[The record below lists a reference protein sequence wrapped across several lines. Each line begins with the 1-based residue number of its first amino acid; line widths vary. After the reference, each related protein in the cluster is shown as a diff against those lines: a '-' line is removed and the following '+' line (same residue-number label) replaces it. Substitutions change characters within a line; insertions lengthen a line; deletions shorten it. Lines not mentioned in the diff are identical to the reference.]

1 MIELTVANRLAVVRL
16 NRPPA
21 HLLDPP
27 LLDRLC
33 SVLDQAMADA
43 GIELVLLRGD
53 DRLFSGGADVEL
65 FHGIR
70 SAADAV
76 ALSTRF
82 QAAFRLIEDSPKPVV
97 AALAGPVVGGALEL
111 AMACHARIAA
121 AQARF
126 SMPEVHLG
134 INPGAGGTVRLPR
147 LIGVQPALEMLL
159 TGSAIDA
166 QTALS
171 RGLIDVIAE
180 PHQWPAAAEALFN
193 AFDASAA
200 GAAGSSDRLAPWR
213 TSRRDDRLGSA
224 EARQAA
230 WRWADDVIARCRP
243 ELIAPREI
251 LETVRRGIEESSEA
265 GFRAEGLAFARCMAT
280 AAAQDKIYLFMA
292 RKAADKS
299 PQIGPAP
306 TAAVIPQSAAA
317 LRPQNETAAG
327 PQNDAA
333 ARTESNAAASP
344 SPPICRAAVVG
355 LGTMGAGIAQALAE
369 AGIDVFGVDPSAAAV
384 ASARTRIE
392 QSWQRRRS
400 QGKLDPQRC
409 EELAARLRLT
419 VAAEPDSP
427 CDLLIEA
434 VVEDPALK
442 REVLTRGEAAVTPE
456 GIVATNTSTIN
467 LDDLVSALK
476 RPTRFLGLHFFHPAQ
491 SMPLVEVIPHAGT
504 TPEVAT
510 AAVALIK
517 RLKKTPIVAAN
528 REGFVVN
535 RLFIPYLKEAF
546 WLLHEGATAEQI
558 DRAMT
563 DFGFAMG
570 PLQLIDMSGLDIL
583 VKTDAVMRRAF
594 PYHGPLPPAAAR
606 LVELGLLGQ
615 KTNAGVYRY
624 EPGDR
629 VPHPNPAAEE
639 IIAAVRREQPHD
651 AAVAASEIADRLVLR
666 LVVEAF
672 RVLDEQLV
680 GRPGDL
686 DVAMV
691 LGTGLAD
698 FRGGPLR
705 YAHRRGLNDVLARL
719 SNFER
724 LHGARFAPPPSLRMA
739 VEGTAAERA
748 AMNPLWRQYLQ
759 EGPI

>member
-21 HLLDPP
+21 HLLDRP
-27 LLDRLC
+27 LLDRL
-33 SVLDQAMADA
+33 SSILDQAMADDR
-43 GIELVLLRGD
+43 IDLVLLRGD

-70 SAADAV
+70 SPADAV
-76 ALSTRF
+76 ALSTCF
-82 QAAFRLIEDSPKPVV
+82 QNAFQQIEDSPKPVV
-97 AALAGPVVGGALEL
+97 AALAGHVLGGALEL

-121 AQARF
+121 PQTRF

-147 LIGVQPALEMLL
+147 LIGLQPALEMLL
-159 TGSAIDA
+159 TGAAIDA
-166 QTALS
+166 QTALD

-180 PHQWPAAAEALFN
+180 PHQWLAAAESQF
-193 AFDASAA
+193 STCAA
-200 GAAGSSDRLAPWR
+200 RAPSEVRAGDRLANRR

-224 EARQAA
+224 AERQTA
-230 WRWADDVIARCRP
+230 WRWADDVVARCRP

-251 LETVRRGIEESSEA
+251 LETVRLSVEESSA
-265 GFRAEGLAFARCMAT
+265 TGFRAEGVAFARCMAT
-280 AAAQDKIYLFMA
+280 AATQDKIYLFMA

-299 PQIGPAP
+299 PRIAPAATVAVFP
-306 TAAVIPQSAAA
+306 QTDAARRPQSDT
-317 LRPQNETAAG
+317 TAH
-327 PQNDAA
+327 PK
-333 ARTESNAAASP
+333 SNAAALL
-344 SPPICRAAVVG
+344 SPPIRRAAVVG
-355 LGTMGAGIAQALAE
+355 LGTMGAGIVQALAE
-369 AGIDVFGVDPSAAAV
+369 AGIDVVGIDPSAAAV
-384 ASARTRIE
+384 AAARTRIE
-392 QSWQRRRS
+392 QSWQRRRT
-400 QGKLDPQRC
+400 QGKLDPQKH
-409 EELAARLRLT
+409 EEVASRLRLT
-419 VAAEPDSP
+419 VAVEPDSS

-434 VVEDPALK
+434 VVEDPTLK
-442 REVLTRGEAAVTPE
+442 REVLARGEAAVTPE
-456 GIVATNTSTIN
+456 GVVATNTSTIN
-467 LDDLVSALK
+467 LDDLAPALK
-476 RPTRFLGLHFFHPAQ
+476 RPAHFVGMHFFHPAQ

-504 TPEVAT
+504 TAAVSA
-510 AAVALIK
+510 AAVALVK

-583 VKTDAVMRRAF
+583 MKTDAVMRRAF
-594 PYHGPLPPAAAR
+594 PYHGPLPPVAAR
-606 LVELGLLGQ
+606 LVEHGLLGQ

-629 VPHPNPAAEE
+629 TPRPNRAAEE
-639 IIAAVRREQPHD
+639 IIAAVRREHPRD
-651 AAVAASEIADRLVLR
+651 AAVAAGDIADRMVLR
-666 LVVEAF
+666 LVVEAY
-672 RVLDEQLV
+672 RALDEQLV
-680 GRPGDL
+680 GRPRDL

-705 YAHRRGLNDVLARL
+705 YAHRRGLKDVFARL
-719 SNFER
+719 SSFER
-724 LHGARFAPPPSLRMA
+724 LHGARFAPPPSLHVA

-748 AMNPLWRQYLQ
+748 AMNHLWQQYLQ

>member
-1 MIELTVANRLAVVRL
+1 MIELTVANRVAVVRL

-21 HLLDPP
+21 HLLDPH

-33 SVLDQAMADA
+33 SVLEQAVADD
-43 GIELVLLRGD
+43 GVQLVLLRGD

-65 FHGIR
+65 FHNIR
-70 SAADAV
+70 TGDDAIG
-76 ALSTRF
+76 LSRRF
-82 QAAFRLIEDSPKPVV
+82 QEAFRIIEDSPKPVV
-97 AALAGPVVGGALEL
+97 AALAGSVVGGALEL

-147 LIGVQPALEMLL
+147 LVGLQAALEMLL
-159 TGSAIDA
+159 TGTAIDA
-166 QTALS
+166 STAMT
-171 RGLIDVIAE
+171 RGLIDAIAE
-180 PHQWPAAAEALFN
+180 PHQWLAAAEARYHTLE
-193 AFDASAA
+193 SRAA
-200 GAAGSSDRLAPWR
+200 GDVVDDDPLAAWR
-213 TSRRDDRLGSA
+213 TSRRIDRLGSPA
-224 EARQAA
+224 EREAA
-230 WRWADDVIARCRP
+230 WRWADELIAQARP

-251 LETVRRGIEESSEA
+251 LETVRLGIEESSDA

-299 PQIGPAP
+299 LHSVPVESATARPISDTVACPKGDVAALPLP
-306 TAAVIPQSAAA
+306 PIRRAAVI
-317 LRPQNETAAG
+317 
-327 PQNDAA
+327 
-333 ARTESNAAASP
+333 
-344 SPPICRAAVVG
+344 G

-369 AGIDVFGVDPSAAAV
+369 AGIDVVGIDPSAAAV
-384 ASARTRIE
+384 AAARTRIE

-400 QGKLDPQRC
+400 QGKLDPQRH
-409 EELAARLRLT
+409 EEIAARLRLT

-434 VVEDPALK
+434 VVEDPTLK
-442 REVLTRGEAAVTPE
+442 REVLARGEASVIPE

-467 LDDLVSALK
+467 LDELVPALK
-476 RPTRFLGLHFFHPAQ
+476 RPCRFVGMHFFHPAQ

-504 TPEVAT
+504 TAEVAA
-510 AAVALIK
+510 AAVALVK
-517 RLKKTPIVAAN
+517 RMRKTPIVAAN

-546 WLLHEGATAEQI
+546 WLLHEGAAAEQI

-583 VKTDAVMRRAF
+583 VKTDVVMRRAF
-594 PYHGPLPPAAAR
+594 AYHGPLPLVASR
-606 LVELGLLGQ
+606 LVERNLLGQ

-624 EPGDR
+624 DPGDR
-629 VPHPNPAAEE
+629 TPRPNPAADE
-639 IIAAVRREQPHD
+639 IIAAVRREQSR
-651 AAVAASEIADRLVLR
+651 AASLGANEITDRMVLR
-666 LVVEAF
+666 LIVEAF
-672 RVLDEQLV
+672 RALDEQLV
-680 GRPGDL
+680 SRPGDL

-705 YAHRRGLNDVLARL
+705 YALRRGLNDVLGRL
-719 SNFER
+719 SVFEQ
-724 LHGARFAPPPSLRMA
+724 LHGARYAPPPSLRIA

-748 AMNPLWRQYLQ
+748 AMNHLWRQYLE

>member
-1 MIELTVANRLAVVRL
+1 VIELTVANRLAVARL
-16 NRPPA
+16 NQPPA

-33 SVLDQAMADA
+33 SVLDQALADA

-82 QAAFRLIEDSPKPVV
+82 QAAFRRIEDSPKPVV
-97 AALAGPVVGGALEL
+97 AALAGHVVGGALEL

-121 AQARF
+121 PQTRF

-159 TGSAIDA
+159 TGSPIDA

-171 RGLIDVIAE
+171 RGLIDMIAE

-213 TSRRDDRLGSA
+213 TTRRDDRLGSA
-224 EARQAA
+224 EERQAA
-230 WRWADDVIARCRP
+230 WRWADEVIARCRP

-251 LETVRRGIEESSEA
+251 LDTVRRGVEESSDA

-299 PQIGPAP
+299 PQIAP
-306 TAAVIPQSAAA
+306 IATAPVFSQSDAAR
-317 LRPQNETAAG
+317 RPENETATR
-327 PQNDAA
+327 PQSEAVACPESKTAA
-333 ARTESNAAASP
+333 LP
-344 SPPICRAAVVG
+344 PPIRRAAVVG

-369 AGIDVFGVDPSAAAV
+369 AGIDVLGVDPCAAAV

-400 QGKLDPQRC
+400 QGKLDPRTH

-442 REVLTRGEAAVTPE
+442 REVLARGEAAVTPE

-467 LDDLVSALK
+467 LDDLAPALK
-476 RPTRFLGLHFFHPAQ
+476 RPARFLGMHFFHPAQ
-491 SMPLVEVIPHAGT
+491 SMPLVEVIPRAGT
-504 TPEVAT
+504 TAEVA
-510 AAVALIK
+510 AAVVALVK
-517 RLKKTPIVAAN
+517 RLKKTPIIAAN

-546 WLLHEGATAEQI
+546 WLLHEGAAAEQI

-583 VKTDAVMRRAF
+583 VKTDAVMQRAF

-606 LVELGLLGQ
+606 LVEHGLLGQ
-615 KTNAGVYRY
+615 KTSAGVYRY

-629 VPHPNPAAEE
+629 TPRPNPAAEE
-639 IIAAVRREQPHD
+639 IIAAVRLEQPRD

-666 LVVEAF
+666 LAVEAF
-672 RVLDEQLV
+672 RALDEQLV

-705 YAHRRGLNDVLARL
+705 YARRRGLGDVLARL
-719 SNFER
+719 SSFER
-724 LHGARFAPPPSLRMA
+724 LHGARFAPPTSLRIA
-739 VEGTAAERA
+739 VEGTAAARA

-759 EGPI
+759 EGPN